1 MTDGGGA
8 PPKKKQTTV
17 CVARAF
23 FSRIFRAHPRFPR
36 QNRPQFALRARCF
49 FRAFSRSTA
58 GVSSQVLASARAPQ
72 GRASVLLAHA
82 PRRGGRRLRR
92 PFGTRA
98 AGWGSFFVRP
108 LTKKTQEKIGAC
120 VFFRHVSMIVDWNCN
135 AKWRYNEGIVRSH
148 VRSLDGD
155 AKCEKTEVP
164 KFVQKS
170 GFS

>member
-1 MTDGGGA
+1 MGFVFCSEGGT
-8 PPKKKQTTV
+8 PPKKN
-17 CVARAF
+17 
-23 FSRIFRAHPRFPR
+23 R
-36 QNRPQFALRARCF
+36 QPFVLRARF
-49 FRAFSRSTA
+49 FRAFFARIRGFPA
-58 GVSSQVLASARAPQ
+58 KIDHNLRCGRGVFFALFRAPPR
-72 GRASVLLAHA
+72 GFPPKCWRAHA

>member
-1 MTDGGGA
+1 QGWA
-8 PPKKKQTTV
+8 FLSEFASPEKQTKCSV
-17 CVARAF
+17 RVGVAMCV
-23 FSRIFRAHPRFPR
+23 PRE
-36 QNRPQFALRARCF
+36 
-49 FRAFSRSTA
+49 A
-58 GVSSQVLASARAPQ
+58 GKWMD
-72 GRASVLLAHA
+72 
-82 PRRGGRRLRR
+82 GRRICGFGPPSSGQSPLWTFAFRNSEVSFLLQFWVLRR